1 MPLRQSRATRL
12 SAVALL
18 AFSMSCARTER
29 DTEPARD
36 RASARR
42 PPEPAFTPV
51 TDDVLRRTVAAAENW
66 LVYGGAYNNQRYSA
80 LDQITRENVSD
91 LVPVWVYQT
100 GIAES
105 FSTTPIVVD
114 NTMYVT
120 TPESGVVA
128 LNAATGERLWEFRP
142 ELRSVALCC
151 GPNNRGVAAYGDR
164 VYVATLDARLIALN
178 NRTGEVIWDIEVAD
192 PEDGHSITMA
202 PLAYAGK
209 VVVGTS
215 GADYGIR
222 GFVSAYDATNGSLV
236 WRWYTIPEPGEV
248 PNGWWGTW
256 AETDP
261 FGTPVNRNIIRER
274 EDSAR
279 YPEAWRR
286 GGGSVWMTPAYEPA
300 SNTLYL
306 GVGNPAPGFDGVIRP
321 GDNLYTNSIVALDGD
336 TGQLRWYFQMVPHD
350 RWGLDAASPPF
361 LFTLQG
367 RRYLGHA
374 GETGWLYIVDA
385 ATGAPILRSDNFV
398 PQDNLFA
405 QPTEEGVRIA
415 PGVNGGSL
423 WSPVAYSPRTGLAYV
438 LGVHQPMLF
447 RRTFQP
453 KEPGRLWLGGS
464 VLRIPGEEQWGILS
478 AIDVA
483 TGDIRWQ
490 RRVPV
495 PMVGGALVTAG
506 DVLFVGQGTGYF
518 DAIDAETGDVLWQF
532 NAGAGVH
539 GGPVTYAVGGVQY
552 VAVAAGGNHHLDTP
566 RGNAI
571 IAFALRSVRQPGPV
585 NQYEAA
591 QYPRFGPVRYGAA
604 RQIPAAE
611 LERVRRQ
618 QETQNA
624 QQ

>member
-1 MPLRQSRATRL
+1 
-12 SAVALL
+12 
-18 AFSMSCARTER
+18 
-29 DTEPARD
+29 
-36 RASARR
+36 
-42 PPEPAFTPV
+42 
-51 TDDVLRRTVAAAENW
+51 
-66 LVYGGAYNNQRYSA
+66 
-80 LDQITRENVSD
+80 
-91 LVPVWVYQT
+91 
-100 GIAES
+100 
-105 FSTTPIVVD
+105 
-114 NTMYVT
+114 
-120 TPESGVVA
+120 
-128 LNAATGERLWEFRP
+128 
-142 ELRSVALCC
+142 
-151 GPNNRGVAAYGDR
+151 
-164 VYVATLDARLIALN
+164 
-178 NRTGEVIWDIEVAD
+178 
-192 PEDGHSITMA
+192 
-202 PLAYAGK
+202 
-209 VVVGTS
+209 
-215 GADYGIR
+215 
-222 GFVSAYDATNGSLV
+222 
-236 WRWYTIPEPGEV
+236 
-248 PNGWWGTW
+248 
-256 AETDP
+256 
-261 FGTPVNRNIIRER
+261 
-274 EDSAR
+274 
-279 YPEAWRR
+279 
-286 GGGSVWMTPAYEPA
+286 MTPAYEPA

-350 RWGLDAASPPF
+350 RSGLDAASPPF

-374 GETGWLYIVDA
+374 GKTGWLYIVDA

-585 NQYEAA
+585 NQY
-591 QYPRFGPVRYGAA
+591 
-604 RQIPAAE
+604 
-611 LERVRRQ
+611 
-618 QETQNA
+618 
-624 QQ
+624 